1 MKRLSTAMI
10 LLLLSLMFTIGG
22 SLAYDNAVYG
32 DNTAT
37 SSGIVEQNDVLNAG
51 SMNVNAT
58 SHNFTSGQPFT
69 VSNNIKF
76 RTEKWE
82 PGFADAGLIKVKTSV
97 PVTFKI
103 EVDLSESG
111 KDLTEL
117 AKVIDV
123 YYTVGDVTAMT
134 SRVEFET
141 SLKLVGS
148 VYDVIT
154 NNLIASGS
162 LPAFADHDQTISLVF
177 KMRESAGNQ
186 YQGLTLCDSG
196 FTVTATIT
204 EDKTTQ

>member
-1 MKRLSTAMI
+1 MKRFSTAMI

-22 SLAYDNAVYG
+22 SLAYNNAVYG
-32 DNTAT
+32 DNTAS
-37 SSGIVEQNDVLNAG
+37 SSGVIEQNDVLNAG
-51 SMNVNAT
+51 SMYADTT
-58 SHNFTSGQPFT
+58 SHNFKSGQPFT

-82 PGFADAGLIKVKTSV
+82 PGFADAGLIKVTTSV
-97 PVTFKI
+97 PVKFEI
-103 EVDLSESG
+103 AVDLSDPS
-111 KDLTEL
+111 KQPLEL

-141 SLKLVGS
+141 SLKQIGS
-148 VYDVIT
+148 VYDVIN

-162 LPAFADHDQTISLVF
+162 LPAYAGHEQTISLVF

-204 EDKTTQ
+204 EDKTSQ